1 MIELAELMMI
11 LDLHREG
18 LSVSAI
24 SRACGIDRKT
34 IRKYIERGMEAPA
47 YTPRPPRATVIDPY
61 AEFLR
66 QRVTAYPGLT
76 AQRLF
81 RELKALGYPGGVR
94 DRRWELLSRRRLPVD
109 AHEGRTCRFQQRDPT
124 ELPLSI

>member
-1 MIELAELMMI
+1 MTELAELMMI

-18 LSVSAI
+18 LLVSAI

-47 YTPRPPRATVIDPY
+47 YTPRRPRATVIDPY

-66 QRVTAYPGLT
+66 QRGKTYPRLT

-81 RELKALGYPGGVR
+81 RELKALGYEGGYTMVKVFLREVR
-94 DRRWELLSRRRLPVD
+94 PPAEKGFEVRSRLLPASRRRW
-109 AHEGRTCRFQQRDPT
+109 T
-124 ELPLSI
+124 

>member
-1 MIELAELMMI
+1 MFSAMGAGMVSVIELAELMMI
-11 LDLHREG
+11 LDLHRQG
-18 LSVSAI
+18 LSLSAI

-47 YTPRPPRATVIDPY
+47 YTPRAPRATVIDPY

-76 AQRLF
+76 GQRLF
-81 RELKALGYPGGVR
+81 RELKALGYEGGYTMV
-94 DRRWELLSRRRLPVD
+94 
-109 AHEGRTCRFQQRDPT
+109 
-124 ELPLSI
+124 

>member
-34 IRKYIERGMEAPA
+34 IRMRVPTKPA
-47 YTPRPPRATVIDPY
+47 TYSDLKPAKAGACSWVVVMVLGFSLAVKPPGFETGTDGAF
-61 AEFLR
+61 AGSLR
-66 QRVTAYPGLT
+66 
-76 AQRLF
+76 
-81 RELKALGYPGGVR
+81 
-94 DRRWELLSRRRLPVD
+94 
-109 AHEGRTCRFQQRDPT
+109 
-124 ELPLSI
+124 